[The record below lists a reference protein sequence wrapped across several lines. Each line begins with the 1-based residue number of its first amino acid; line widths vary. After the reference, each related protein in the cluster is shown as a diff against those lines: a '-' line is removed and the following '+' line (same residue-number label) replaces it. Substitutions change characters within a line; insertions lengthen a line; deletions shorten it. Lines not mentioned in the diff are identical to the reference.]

1 MTVNLKVPLKKS
13 ILNVPGFRFL
23 TFGAKIKLK
32 NIKND
37 IVIVELNKHSKTVA
51 VFTKNKFCAAPVL
64 LAKHNL
70 TSNDPQLFVI
80 NSGNANAGTGPKGIE
95 DAREINRELG
105 KYFSLDPNLILPF
118 STGVILQ
125 NLPLGRIKDSFKN
138 NLANIKYGSNWI
150 DAAKSIMTTDT
161 VPKAVS
167 KKFNLGKNEITCT
180 GIAKGSGMIHPN
192 MATML
197 GFIFLDAKISK
208 TLLKDLVKYVADRSF
223 NLISVDG
230 DTSTNDAFVISTS
243 NLAQN
248 SVINKKDKMYTRL
261 RNNVLEIAKDLAEK
275 IVRDGEGATKFV
287 EIEVRNAKDLNESKI
302 IGKAIAN
309 SPLVKTA
316 FFASDPNLGR
326 ILSAIGNSPISDL
339 DVSVIDLHLNKNIVV
354 KNGMLSKRYSED
366 KAIQAMKSKEFKLS
380 IDLKRG
386 KEVATIL
393 TTDLSYEY
401 VKINA
406 EYRT

>member
-1 MTVNLKVPLKKS
+1 MTVNLKSPQKKN

-37 IVIVELNKHSKTVA
+37 IVVVELGKKSKTAA

-64 LAKHNL
+64 LAKDNL
-70 TSNDPQLFVI
+70 KLNDPQLFII
-80 NSGNANAGTGPKGIE
+80 NSGNANAGTGQKGIE
-95 DAREINRELG
+95 DAKKINTELG

-125 NLPLGRIKDSFKN
+125 NLPVERIKDSFKS
-138 NLANIKYGSNWI
+138 NLTKIKYGSNWI

-208 TLLKDLVKYVADRSF
+208 TLLKDLVRYVADRSF

-230 DTSTNDAFVISTS
+230 DTSTNDSFVISTS
-243 NLAQN
+243 NDADN
-248 SVINKKDKMYTRL
+248 PVITKKDKMYIKL

-287 EIEVRNAKDLNESKI
+287 EIEVKNAKNLSESKI

-326 ILSAIGNSPISDL
+326 ILSAIGNAQLTDL
-339 DVSVIDLHLNKNIVV
+339 DVSVIDLYLNKNIVV
-354 KNGMLSKRYSED
+354 KNGMLSKRYSEK
-366 KAIQAMKSKEFKLS
+366 KAIEAMKSKEFKLS

>member
-1 MTVNLKVPLKKS
+1 MTVNLKAPQKKY

-37 IVIVELNKHSKTVA
+37 IVIVELGKKSKTAA

-64 LAKHNL
+64 LAKDNL
-70 TSNDPQLFVI
+70 KLNDPLLFII
-80 NSGNANAGTGPKGIE
+80 NSGNANAGTGQKGIE
-95 DAREINRELG
+95 DAKKINIELG

-125 NLPLGRIKDSFKN
+125 NLPVRRIKDSFKS
-138 NLANIKYGSNWI
+138 NLTKIKYGSNWI

-197 GFIFLDAKISK
+197 AFIFLDARISK
-208 TLLKDLVKYVADRSF
+208 TLLKDLVGYVADRSF

-230 DTSTNDAFVISTS
+230 DTSTNDSFVISTS
-243 NLAQN
+243 NDADN
-248 SVINKKDKMYTRL
+248 PVITKKDKMYIKL

-287 EIEVRNAKDLNESKI
+287 EIEVKNVKNLSESKI

-326 ILSAIGNSPISDL
+326 ILSAIGNAQLTDL
-339 DVSVIDLHLNKNIVV
+339 DVSVIDLYLNKNIVV
-354 KNGMLSKRYSED
+354 KNGMLSKRYSEK
-366 KAIQAMKSKEFKLS
+366 KAIEAMKSKEFKLS

>member
-1 MTVNLKVPLKKS
+1 MTVNLKAPQKKN

-37 IVIVELNKHSKTVA
+37 IVIVELGKKSKTAA

-64 LAKHNL
+64 LAKDNL
-70 TSNDPQLFVI
+70 NSNDPQLFII
-80 NSGNANAGTGPKGIE
+80 NSGNANAGTGQKGIE
-95 DAREINRELG
+95 DAKKINTELG

-125 NLPLGRIKDSFKN
+125 NLPVERIKDSFKS
-138 NLANIKYGSNWI
+138 NLTKIKYGSNWI

-208 TLLKDLVKYVADRSF
+208 TLLKDLVMYVADRSF

-230 DTSTNDAFVISTS
+230 DTSTNDSFVISTS
-243 NLAQN
+243 NDADN
-248 SVINKKDKMYTRL
+248 PVITKKDKMYIKL

-287 EIEVRNAKDLNESKI
+287 EIEVKNAKNLSESKI
-302 IGKAIAN
+302 IGKAVAN

-326 ILSAIGNSPISDL
+326 ILSAIGNAQLTDL
-339 DVSVIDLHLNKNIVV
+339 DVSIIDLYLNKNIVV
-354 KNGMLSKRYSED
+354 KNGMLSKKYSEK
-366 KAIQAMKSKEFKLS
+366 KAVDAMKSQDFKLS

>member
-1 MTVNLKVPLKKS
+1 MTVNLKAPQKKN

-23 TFGAKIKLK
+23 TFGAKIKLQ

-37 IVIVELNKHSKTVA
+37 IVIVELGKKSKTAA

-64 LAKHNL
+64 LAKDNL
-70 TSNDPQLFVI
+70 KLNDPLLFII
-80 NSGNANAGTGPKGIE
+80 NSGNANAGTGQKGIE
-95 DAREINRELG
+95 DAKKINIELG

-125 NLPLGRIKDSFKN
+125 NLPVRRIKDSFKS
-138 NLANIKYGSNWI
+138 NLTKIKYGSNWI

-197 GFIFLDAKISK
+197 AFIFLDARISK
-208 TLLKDLVKYVADRSF
+208 TLLKDLVGYVADRSF

-230 DTSTNDAFVISTS
+230 DTSTNDSFVISTS
-243 NLAQN
+243 NDADN
-248 SVINKKDKMYTRL
+248 PVITKKDKMYIKL

-287 EIEVRNAKDLNESKI
+287 EIEVKNVKNLSESKI

-326 ILSAIGNSPISDL
+326 ILSAIGNAQLTDL
-339 DVSVIDLHLNKNIVV
+339 DVSVIDLYLNKNIVV
-354 KNGMLSKRYSED
+354 KNGMLSKRYSEK
-366 KAIQAMKSKEFKLS
+366 KAIEAMKSKEFKLS